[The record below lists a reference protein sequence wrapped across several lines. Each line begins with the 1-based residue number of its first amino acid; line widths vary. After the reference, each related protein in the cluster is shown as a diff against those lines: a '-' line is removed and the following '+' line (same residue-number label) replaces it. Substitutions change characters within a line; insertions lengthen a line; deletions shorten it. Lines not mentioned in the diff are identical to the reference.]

1 MGTKFNTLFLFA
13 VLILG
18 MAAYPNSF
26 NSISFDEPSLN
37 TSLLTAFAQEE
48 EESDEDVMED
58 ASDAIADA
66 QEEIDKAQEKIDKSA
81 DEGKETTLAQ
91 DQLDEAILQLEM
103 AQASFDSGDFEEAE
117 ELADEAED
125 LASESRG
132 KLIGKT
138 EADLEDDGEEKEEEE
153 EIELKGILNDNGDD
167 TFDLETGDGTET
179 ISINDDTKIDDGLSL
194 SDLDGLEVEVDAV
207 EVDGVLFATEIE
219 FEEEEHEDEED
230 EIEIEVE
237 VEGDVAKVKVKF
249 DGDKH
254 RFLVTDDTSEDA
266 IADAILGLPDF
277 PLDKAGIMEIWE
289 FEVEHEDDEE
299 EDEIEIE
306 VEVEGDVA
314 KVKVKFDGD
323 KHRFLVTD
331 DTSEDAIADAILGLP
346 DFPLDKAG
354 IMEIWE
360 FEVEHE
366 DDEEESITL
375 TTTEFD
381 AYESQQKSQE
391 LYDDLLR
398 QIMELEDRI
407 RDLLEK
413 YESGEYYGNIP
424 EVDSEIMSYTI
435 SFTGDAISLDDNSV
449 SSVDGTIYIDSLM
462 TNSNTSKYT
471 VIGGEISID
480 DVFYEFIFGK
490 VRVTSSGNVMLI
502 GQVMNWADENDDSST
517 IKLVIQ
523 SDVPL
528 EGGFGSESLNIE
540 ILPQSK
546 IAGQWY
552 LSGSGTL
559 S

>member
-1 MGTKFNTLFLFA
+1 
-13 VLILG
+13 
-18 MAAYPNSF
+18 
-26 NSISFDEPSLN
+26 
-37 TSLLTAFAQEE
+37 
-48 EESDEDVMED
+48 
-58 ASDAIADA
+58 
-66 QEEIDKAQEKIDKSA
+66 
-81 DEGKETTLAQ
+81 
-91 DQLDEAILQLEM
+91 
-103 AQASFDSGDFEEAE
+103 
-117 ELADEAED
+117 
-125 LASESRG
+125 
-132 KLIGKT
+132 
-138 EADLEDDGEEKEEEE
+138 
-153 EIELKGILNDNGDD
+153 
-167 TFDLETGDGTET
+167 
-179 ISINDDTKIDDGLSL
+179 
-194 SDLDGLEVEVDAV
+194 
-207 EVDGVLFATEIE
+207 
-219 FEEEEHEDEED
+219 
-230 EIEIEVE
+230 
-237 VEGDVAKVKVKF
+237 
-249 DGDKH
+249 
-254 RFLVTDDTSEDA
+254 
-266 IADAILGLPDF
+266 
-277 PLDKAGIMEIWE
+277 MEIWE
-289 FEVEHEDDEE
+289 FEVEHEDN
-299 EDEIEIE
+299 
-306 VEVEGDVA
+306 
-314 KVKVKFDGD
+314 
-323 KHRFLVTD
+323 
-331 DTSEDAIADAILGLP
+331 
-346 DFPLDKAG
+346 
-354 IMEIWE
+354 
-360 FEVEHE
+360 
-366 DDEEESITL
+366 EEESITL

>member
-1 MGTKFNTLFLFA
+1 LGTKFNTLFLFA

-48 EESDEDVMED
+48 EESDEESDEDVMED

-289 FEVEHEDDEE
+289 FEVEHEDN
-299 EDEIEIE
+299 
-306 VEVEGDVA
+306 
-314 KVKVKFDGD
+314 
-323 KHRFLVTD
+323 
-331 DTSEDAIADAILGLP
+331 
-346 DFPLDKAG
+346 
-354 IMEIWE
+354 
-360 FEVEHE
+360 
-366 DDEEESITL
+366 EEESITL

>member
-1 MGTKFNTLFLFA
+1 
-13 VLILG
+13 

-237 VEGDVAKVKVKF
+237 VEGAK
-249 DGDKH
+249 
-254 RFLVTDDTSEDA
+254 
-266 IADAILGLPDF
+266 
-277 PLDKAGIMEIWE
+277 
-289 FEVEHEDDEE
+289 
-299 EDEIEIE
+299 
-306 VEVEGDVA
+306 
-314 KVKVKFDGD
+314 
-323 KHRFLVTD
+323 
-331 DTSEDAIADAILGLP
+331 
-346 DFPLDKAG
+346 
-354 IMEIWE
+354 
-360 FEVEHE
+360 
-366 DDEEESITL
+366 
-375 TTTEFD
+375 
-381 AYESQQKSQE
+381 
-391 LYDDLLR
+391 
-398 QIMELEDRI
+398 
-407 RDLLEK
+407 
-413 YESGEYYGNIP
+413 
-424 EVDSEIMSYTI
+424 
-435 SFTGDAISLDDNSV
+435 
-449 SSVDGTIYIDSLM
+449 
-462 TNSNTSKYT
+462 
-471 VIGGEISID
+471 
-480 DVFYEFIFGK
+480 
-490 VRVTSSGNVMLI
+490 
-502 GQVMNWADENDDSST
+502 
-517 IKLVIQ
+517 
-523 SDVPL
+523 
-528 EGGFGSESLNIE
+528 
-540 ILPQSK
+540 
-546 IAGQWY
+546 
-552 LSGSGTL
+552 
-559 S
+559 

>member
-1 MGTKFNTLFLFA
+1 MDMRFSTLFLFA

-48 EESDEDVMED
+48 EESDEEEMED
-58 ASDAIADA
+58 ANDAIADA
-66 QEEIDKAQEKIDKSA
+66 QEEINKAQKKIDEAA
-81 DEGKETTLAQ
+81 DEGEETTLAQ

-138 EADLEDDGEEKEEEE
+138 EADLEDDGEEDEEEEE
-153 EIELKGILNDNGDD
+153 EIELKGILTDNGND
-167 TFDLETGDGTET
+167 TFDLETADGTET
-179 ISINDDTKIDDGLSL
+179 ISINVDTEIDDGLSL
-194 SDLDGLEVEVDAV
+194 SDLDGLEVEVEAV
-207 EVDGVLFATEIE
+207 EVDGILFATEIE
-219 FEEEEHEDEED
+219 FEEEEYEDEEEEED

-237 VEGDVAKVKVKF
+237 VEDGVAKVKVEF

-254 RFLVTDDTSEDA
+254 KFLVTDDTTEDA
-266 IADAILGLPDF
+266 IADAILELPDF

-289 FEVEHEDDEE
+289 FEVEE
-299 EDEIEIE
+299 EDE
-306 VEVEGDVA
+306 
-314 KVKVKFDGD
+314 
-323 KHRFLVTD
+323 
-331 DTSEDAIADAILGLP
+331 
-346 DFPLDKAG
+346 
-354 IMEIWE
+354 
-360 FEVEHE
+360 
-366 DDEEESITL
+366 EEESITF
-375 TTTEFD
+375 TTSEYA
-381 AYESQQKSQE
+381 AYESHQESQE
-391 LYDDLLR
+391 LYDDLL
-398 QIMELEDRI
+398 QKINELEDRI
-407 RDLLEK
+407 QALLEK
-413 YESGEYYGNIP
+413 YESGEYYGNVP
-424 EVDSEIMSYTI
+424 EVDSEIVSYTI
-435 SFTGDAISLDDNSV
+435 SFTGLATSQDDDSV
-449 SSVDGTIYIDSLM
+449 SSMEGEIFIDSLI
-462 TNSNTSKYT
+462 TGSNTSKYT

-480 DVFYEFIFGK
+480 DIFYEFVFGK

-523 SDVPL
+523 SDIPL

-540 ILPQSK
+540 ILPQSR
-546 IAGQWY
+546 IADQWY
-552 LSGSGTL
+552 LSGSGIL